1 MIIHENFFS
10 TLASNSKDKLISVNS
25 QQLFEKEEKIE

>member
-25 QQLFEKEEKIE
+25 QLFEKEEKIE